1 MISPEFLRF
10 YPFFG
15 GLTNAQLQA
24 IAIIANEEKYP
35 AETTLFEMGLP
46 ADKLYFLVDGCIDL
60 YYTPREKTLSA
71 FPNGIP
77 VGEVNPGEAFSISAL
92 IEPYV
97 LSSTARVAKP
107 SRVIQIDAKAL
118 RKLFKSDQRMAYLLT
133 KQAAQ
138 AVRARLDAARVQLA
152 AALA

>member
-1 MISPEFLRF
+1 MISPETLRF

-24 IAIIANEEKYP
+24 IAIISAEETYP
-35 AETTLFEMGLP
+35 AETILFEMGLP
-46 ADKLYFLVDGCIDL
+46 ADKLYFLEDGCIDL
-60 YYTPREKTLSA
+60 YYSAPENISSA
-71 FPNGIP
+71 FPKGIP
-77 VGEVNPGEAFSISAL
+77 VGEINPGEAFSISAL

-97 LSSTARVAKP
+97 LSSTARAAKP

-118 RKLFKSDQRMAYLLT
+118 RNLFKRDKQMAYLLT

-152 AALA
+152 AAWA

>member
-1 MISPEFLRF
+1 MISPETLRF

-15 GLTNAQLQA
+15 GLTDTQLQA
-24 IAIIANEEKYP
+24 IAIIATQETFP

-46 ADKLYFLVDGCIDL
+46 ADKLYFLEDGSIDL
-60 YYTPREKTLSA
+60 YYTTGENTLPA
-71 FPNGIP
+71 FPYGIP

-107 SRVIQIDAKAL
+107 SRVIHIDAKAL
-118 RKLFKSDQRMAYLLT
+118 RKLFKSDKRMAYLLT

-138 AVRARLDAARVQLA
+138 AVRTRLDAVHILLA